1 MRRSFW
7 FSFVSLRRGAMGEA
21 EDPLPME
28 GTASLFVRVVAM
40 PSVVVARDATGD
52 AVDGTTTVCSGR
64 GRVDPGK

>member
-1 MRRSFW
+1 
-7 FSFVSLRRGAMGEA
+7 
-21 EDPLPME
+21 ME

-52 AVDGTTTVCSGR
+52 AVDGTTTVRSGR

>member
-1 MRRSFW
+1 
-7 FSFVSLRRGAMGEA
+7 MGGA

-28 GTASLFVRVVAM
+28 GTASLFVSVVAM

-52 AVDGTTTVCSGR
+52 AVDGTTTVRSGR

>member
-1 MRRSFW
+1 
-7 FSFVSLRRGAMGEA
+7 MGGA

-52 AVDGTTTVCSGR
+52 AVDGTTTVRSGR